1 MSRGNGNGQE
11 MPEQKSETGSKVLL
25 TFIAVPVAVFTH
37 GYTISTLWSWFI
49 VPLLDVPE
57 ISILQA
63 AAIMVFVNYF
73 VAKPDKDI
81 DILNLKLSLTH
92 YMTRLLSNVIMKP
105 LVTLLTGWILKELIA

>member
-1 MSRGNGNGQE
+1 MPRGNGNGQE
-11 MPEQKSETGSKVLL
+11 MPAQKSETGSKVLL
-25 TFIAVPVAVFTH
+25 TFMAVPVAVFTH

-73 VAKPDKDI
+73 VAKPDI
-81 DILNLKLSLTH
+81 DLLSSKLSLTH
-92 YMTRLLSNVIMKP
+92 YMARLLNNVITKP
-105 LVTLLTGWILKELIA
+105 LVSLLAGWILKELIA